1 VVASDSELRSRRDA
15 TALPPVW
22 TSDDPESFAHDVI
35 HVRHPR
41 LIEQVRAAHPFAPEQ
56 DSGLAR
62 LAAEM
67 AGPVQ
72 PPDPSTVEAPAWHRW
87 SRHYLGKRWDQ
98 LPFLWA
104 ESYFYRRLLETCGHF
119 TPGPWFWLDPF
130 AHLKTAELADAALA
144 DELAGLDRLTQLDP
158 EARGDA
164 LLLAALWGNRADLG
178 FAAHAAQPD
187 LPVHEHLVVDDSPAL
202 WDILRTGHTGRDGRA
217 GVCVVADNAGR
228 ELLSDLLLI
237 DHILETDAA
246 DQVLLHV
253 KPTPYYVSDA
263 TAADVAAC
271 LRRLAA
277 ADGYAATVAGR
288 LHEAF
293 RTGRVRLRTHWFYA
307 APFGF
312 DAMPDDLAEEFAAST
327 VTIVK
332 GDLNYRRLVGD
343 LHWPATIDS
352 RQAIG
357 YFPGPVAA
365 VRTLKSEVVVGL
377 SESTLAELNSRQP
390 GWRTAGTHGLVQV
403 TRRGLVA

>member
-1 VVASDSELRSRRDA
+1 VLASDRELRSRRDPA
-15 TALPPVW
+15 SLPLAW
-22 TSDDPESFAHDVI
+22 TSDDPESFAYEVI

-41 LIEQVRAAHPFAPEQ
+41 LIEQVRAAHPFPPEQ
-56 DSGLAR
+56 DSALAR
-62 LAAEM
+62 LAEEM
-67 AGPVQ
+67 AGPIQ
-72 PPDPSTVEAPAWHRW
+72 PPASSAPDAATWHRW
-87 SRHYLGKRWDQ
+87 CRYYRGRTWDQ

-130 AHLKTAELADAALA
+130 AHLKLAELADPALT
-144 DELAGLDRLTQLDP
+144 DELARTDRLGQLDP
-158 EARGDA
+158 DARGDA
-164 LLLAALWGNRADLG
+164 VLLAALWGNRADLG
-178 FAAHAAQPD
+178 FAAQTTPD
-187 LPVHEHLVVDDSPAL
+187 RPVHEHLVVDDSTEL
-202 WDILRTGHTGRDGRA
+202 WEILRTAKPRRGGGA
-217 GVCVVADNAGR
+217 VVCLVADNAGR

-237 DHILETDAA
+237 DHILDS
-246 DQVLLHV
+246 DPGSRVLLHV

-263 TAADVAAC
+263 TTADVAAC

-277 ADGYAATVAGR
+277 ADGYAATVADR
-288 LHEAF
+288 LREAF
-293 RTGRVRLRTHWFYA
+293 RTGRVRLRTHWFYV

-327 VTIVK
+327 LTIVK

-343 LHWPATIDS
+343 RHWPATVDA

-377 SESTLAELNSRQP
+377 TESTLAELNDRQP